1 MDKVIHRSFTSAGV
15 SCMVLQ
21 QLLFTHCA
29 VVISAA
35 GKLALFRCG
44 GSIKAVNHSTN
55 SYMSSL
61 SLLSYDEWTY
71 KLDQGYVM
79 ASAAEVHGLIA
90 GLLSAGVDPEP
101 QQLMPVLH
109 DFLNDGQALPVD
121 VKQHVISLIENSA
134 KQLAQNDFSFS
145 MLLPSD
151 DDSLPERLDAMVE
164 WTQAFLVGFAVQ
176 QTDLS
181 LVSDDVREALDQLT
195 EVTKIDIHTTDD
207 GSSEE
212 NEEAYYLVLEH
223 IRIMVLACYTEVGQ
237 KFGVKPASNKTLH

>member
-1 MDKVIHRSFTSAGV
+1 
-15 SCMVLQ
+15 
-21 QLLFTHCA
+21 
-29 VVISAA
+29 
-35 GKLALFRCG
+35 
-44 GSIKAVNHSTN
+44 
-55 SYMSSL
+55 MSSL